1 MRTRF
6 SFLSPIVA
14 CVTACAVFAGVP
26 AASRAASGPATC
38 GTVIVPTGVGN
49 GPPAPVTSLS
59 PLLSTAVYAHQ
70 MFEQIYRPLVWTDRN
85 EKPDPSRGLA
95 QSVDTPDGGLTFIVT
110 LHDWLWSDGVPV
122 TADDLLFTIDLV
134 RKLGPAY
141 VYYGTGGMPTLIRSA
156 RALSPHQVELR
167 MVRKVNPAWFISLG
181 LSNVFFPLP
190 KHVYAGLSLVDIRR
204 RQNDPA
210 LFKVSDSA
218 FLLKEFSI
226 GRHLV
231 FEPNPLYGGHHPQ
244 IRRLVVA
251 FPNGNE
257 ALEELRSG
265 ALDMAAIPYLLSKFA
280 ARLPGFDI
288 VRPTPNFTY
297 GDGYFNMRSARAPF
311 LADLSVRRAI
321 IRGIDQQE
329 IIDLVYSGHGAI
341 DHGPV
346 PGSMSAMQSEAA
358 RAGYPDLSYDPVAAR
373 ALLAAD
379 GWRPGPDGILAR
391 NGQRLAFEIETS
403 SEGVSGTIQAQVIQR
418 NLRALGMDV
427 SLHMIGFNQLL
438 ATLDGNGQPWDLVTL
453 SWSIPAFPDVHDF
466 FASDGSE
473 NYGHYRDAHMDAL
486 NRDVM
491 FGDGDDALHAVQ
503 DYAAEQAPHLYLPGA
518 TPALLVR
525 PGLGGVTDFLSPN
538 SMWSPELLTLSG
550 PLACPADV
558 AEAAHAPHA

>member
-1 MRTRF
+1 MRIRL
-6 SFLSPIVA
+6 SFLSCLAAVA
-14 CVTACAVFAGVP
+14 AAVLAIP
-26 AASRAASGPATC
+26 AAGEAAGPPAAC

-70 MFEQIYRPLVWTDRN
+70 MYEQIYRPLVWIDRT
-85 EKPDPSRGLA
+85 EKPDPSRSLA
-95 QSVDTPDGGLTFIVT
+95 QSVETPDGGLTFVVT
-110 LHDWLWSDGVPV
+110 LHDWLWSDGVPI

-134 RKLGPAY
+134 RRLGPSY
-141 VYYGTGGMPTLIRSA
+141 VYYGTGGMPTLIQSA
-156 RALSPHQVELR
+156 RALSAHQVELR
-167 MVRKVNPAWFISLG
+167 MVRRVNPAWFVSLG
-181 LSNVFFPLP
+181 LGNMFFPLP

-204 RQNDPA
+204 RQNDPT

-218 FLLKEFSI
+218 FVLKEFSI

-244 IRRLVVA
+244 IKRLVVA

-265 ALDMAAIPYLLSKFA
+265 ALDMAAVPYLLSRFA
-280 ARLPGFDI
+280 EKLPGFEI

-297 GDGYFNMRSARAPF
+297 GDGYFNMRSASAPF
-311 LADLSVRRAI
+311 LADAVVRRAI
-321 IRGIDQQE
+321 DRGIDQRE
-329 IIDLVYSGHGAI
+329 IIGLVYAGHGAVN
-341 DHGPV
+341 HGPV
-346 PGSMSAMQSEAA
+346 PASMAAMQSEAA
-358 RAGYPDLSYDPVAAR
+358 RAGYPDLSYDPAAAR

-403 SEGVSGTIQAQVIQR
+403 SEGVSAIIQAQVIQR
-418 NLRALGMDV
+418 NLRAIGMDV
-427 SLHMIGFNQLL
+427 SLHVIGFNQLL
-438 ATLDGNGQPWDLVTL
+438 ATLDGNGQPWDVVTL

-473 NYGHYRDAHMDAL
+473 NYGHYRDARMDAL
-486 NRDVM
+486 NQDVM
-491 FGDGDDALHAVQ
+491 FGSGDDALHAVQ
-503 DYAAEQAPHLYLPGA
+503 DYAAEQAPHLYLPGG
-518 TPALLVR
+518 TPAVLVR
-525 PGLGGVTDFLSPN
+525 PGIGGVTDFLSPN

-550 PLACPADV
+550 PLACPPAV